1 MKRSN
6 EAMVGVVILAS
17 LILVVFGTLWLQ
29 GVTLRADEREV
40 TAVFNRVG
48 LIKAGNAVK
57 LRGVQ
62 IGRVRDIRVAEDGN
76 LVQVTMRVREEIS
89 LPDEAVAIVAP
100 ESLFGDWQLEIAS
113 RDHFPEHRYAQP
125 TDPNHLP
132 GYSIPDI
139 SQLTATADRI
149 SADIEVLTERVGIAF
164 SEETARNIASL
175 IENVEN
181 VTQRLSDLISQQADA
196 FTGVTD
202 EIQAVAEDV
211 GYAAAGARESFDR
224 INETL
229 AREELSRAL
238 EDMTEITANLKELTR
253 QLEGAPDDIR
263 GMAAQADSTFARAS
277 AIMAGLEA
285 GEGTLGRLLEDPT
298 MAQEMEGT
306 LQELQLLLVDIRENP
321 RRYLRL
327 SIF

>member
-1 MKRSN
+1 VKRSS

-17 LILVVFGTLWLQ
+17 LILVTFGTLWLQ
-29 GVTLRADEREV
+29 GVTLRADEQEV

-48 LIKAGNAVK
+48 LIKSGNAVK
-57 LRGVQ
+57 LRGVR
-62 IGRVRDIRVAEDGN
+62 IGRVRDIRVAEGGE
-76 LVQVTMRVREEIS
+76 LVEVSMRIQEDVE
-89 LPDEAVAIVAP
+89 LPREAVAIVAP

-113 RDHFPEHRYAQP
+113 RDHFPEHRYAEP
-125 TDPNHLP
+125 IEPDHLP

-181 VTQRLSDLISQQADA
+181 VTQRLSELISQQADA
-196 FTGVTD
+196 FTGITED
-202 EIQAVAEDV
+202 IQLVAEEV
-211 GYAAAGARESFDR
+211 GYAASGARQSFER

-229 AREELSRAL
+229 AREEVARTL
-238 EDMTEITANLKELTR
+238 EDMTEITANLKELSR
-253 QLEGAPDDIR
+253 QMEGAPDDIR
-263 GMAAQADSTFARAS
+263 GMAAQADSTFARAN

>member
-1 MKRSN
+1 VKRSN
-6 EAMVGVVILAS
+6 EAMVGVVILAA
-17 LILVVFGTLWLQ
+17 LILVTFGTLWLQ

-40 TAVFNRVG
+40 TAAFNRVG

-57 LRGVQ
+57 LRGVR
-62 IGRVRDIRVAEDGN
+62 IGRIREIQVAPQGD
-76 LVQVTMRVREEIS
+76 LVEVTMRIQEDIS
-89 LPDEAVAIVAP
+89 LPDDAVAIVSP
-100 ESLFGDWQLEIAS
+100 ESLFGDWQIEIAS
-113 RDHFPEHRYAQP
+113 RDHFPEHRYANP
-125 TDPNHLP
+125 REPDHLP

-196 FTGVTD
+196 FSGVTE
-202 EIQAVAEDV
+202 EIQVIAEEV
-211 GYAAAGARESFDR
+211 GYAATGARQSFER
-224 INETL
+224 INQTL
-229 AREELSRAL
+229 AREEFSQALS
-238 EDMTEITANLKELTR
+238 DMTEVTASLRQITREM
-253 QLEGAPDDIR
+253 EGTPEDIR
-263 GMAAQADSTFARAS
+263 GMAVKADSTFARINS
-277 AIMAGLEA
+277 IMAGLEA

-306 LQELQLLLVDIRENP
+306 LQELQLLLSDIRENP

>member
-6 EAMVGVVILAS
+6 EAMVGVVILAA
-17 LILVVFGTLWLQ
+17 LILVTFGTLWLQ

-40 TAVFNRVG
+40 TAAFNRVG

-57 LRGVQ
+57 LRGVR
-62 IGRVRDIRVAEDGN
+62 IGRIREIQVAPQGD
-76 LVQVTMRVREEIS
+76 LVEVTMRIQEDIS
-89 LPDEAVAIVAP
+89 LPDDAVAIVSP
-100 ESLFGDWQLEIAS
+100 ESLFGDWQIEIAS
-113 RDHFPEHRYAQP
+113 RDHFPEHRYANP
-125 TDPNHLP
+125 REPDHLP

-196 FTGVTD
+196 FSGVTE
-202 EIQAVAEDV
+202 EIQVIAEEV
-211 GYAAAGARESFDR
+211 GYAATGARQSFER
-224 INETL
+224 INQTL
-229 AREELSRAL
+229 AREEFSQALS
-238 EDMTEITANLKELTR
+238 DMTEVTASLRQITREM
-253 QLEGAPDDIR
+253 EGTPEDIR
-263 GMAAQADSTFARAS
+263 GMAVKADSTFARINS
-277 AIMAGLEA
+277 IMAGLEA

-306 LQELQLLLVDIRENP
+306 LQELQLLLSDIRENP